1 MSAMSGFD
9 FSGKKVLVAGGTS
22 GINLGVAEGFAKAGA
37 EVFVFSRDEAKVA
50 AAVERLSSHGG
61 QARGCGADVRDMNE
75 VETAVAKA
83 VETMGGLDVV
93 ISGAAGNF
101 LALANEMSSN
111 AFRAVMEI
119 DLLGT
124 FHVMRAIFPHLTRPG
139 GSVVNITAPQSW
151 RAMSGQSHVC
161 AAKAGVDQLTRT
173 LALEWGHHG
182 VRINSVSPG
191 PIADSGG
198 VARLYADEAAL
209 ERRRASV
216 PLERLGSNEDIA
228 NMCLFLASDM
238 SGYVTGAVI
247 PVDGGSGLTMEAMR
261 LDPRTGSRG
270 GNV

>member
-1 MSAMSGFD
+1 MAAFD

-37 EVFVFSRDEAKVA
+37 SVFVFSRDAAKVS
-50 AAVERLSSHGG
+50 AAVDRLSAHGG
-61 QARGCGADVRDMNE
+61 RAGGAAADVRDMG
-75 VETAVAKA
+75 A
-83 VETMGGLDVV
+83 VEAVVARAAGEMGGLDVV

-124 FHVMRAIFPHLTRPG
+124 FHVMRAIFPHLTKPG

-173 LALEWGHHG
+173 LALEWGHRG

-198 VARLYADEAAL
+198 VEKLYPDEASR
-209 ERRRASV
+209 ERRRLSV
-216 PLERLGSNEDIA
+216 PLERMGVNEDIA
-228 NMCLFLASDM
+228 NMCLFLASDLA
-238 SGYVTGAVI
+238 GYVTGAVI
-247 PVDGGSGLTMEAMR
+247 PVDGGAGLTMEAMR
-261 LDPRTGSRG
+261 LDPRVGSRG